1 VPGGTNAGNP
11 VKTWNH
17 IAVVFGIVVLM
28 AEASAQ
34 PLLVRTSARAASRE
48 ETRQTLHLADMTRG
62 EVLPWQAALPGM
74 ECVTRLAACPDG
86 ACAFLTTRR
95 LWPQPEGWSTRLA
108 AISAVSLNPLGMI
121 SADGAGLLLAPDQ
134 AFGCAAPR
142 PGALPIPVLVFETPD
157 ATPDVGLVTLR
168 EFDRST
174 GFDKSPRASW
184 RMPGVPVQ
192 ALPLASG
199 QRACVLCR
207 GPLGV
212 VVAIIELRTRAIVTE
227 TTVAPPGEP
236 MHGAGSPL
244 EMALSADGSRLLV
257 LTSGFSLESPEG
269 ERRSWLHQLDS
280 ATLELVEEPREF
292 PGIPQSPAR
301 SLWPLGNGA
310 CWLATR
316 RPGEGFAFLYR
327 LPLTVSAPRAV
338 EQPFTNVSEALLAA
352 PAPNGDGLAI
362 GVRNRLE
369 IWPGG
374 EPAGTPVQFE
384 DELTFVAWFDSGV
397 FAGEGCRLHR
407 VNPET
412 GEVIA
417 TVSFRSGLVA
427 EALALEEAAVLPEAL
442 LPEAGAA
449 DVRPAVVAFRGEAVG
464 HERRVVRMY
473 AEDQPEVPWR
483 LEYDA
488 AAMPWLHVHPRS
500 GGPGEAGFSVMGVD
514 ASVISTQPPGTI
526 LKGFV
531 HVLPDGDASLTGP
544 GARRHSMVV
553 EVSPRPSGPRRIL
566 WLLGH
571 GESAEGLLEPG
582 GGHSLQAAAALLAG
596 PPHWFSH
603 QWAASSFSKPLT
615 NHTLVVLTAQA
626 ASEGIVTRQALLSCV
641 AAGGG
646 VLFLGAHLEES
657 EGRALTDW
665 LAPIGVRLDTAKD
678 VSGTFEVSGAPV
690 LCRNWGRVAVQ
701 DGCRIEVNP
710 PGTTLVRDPA
720 RGGAVFAIVPY
731 GLGRLAFLAS
741 ATPLGSAALS
751 DTAHR
756 RFVGDLF
763 RWLDDAG
770 REVSDVDG
778 DGLPD
783 AMEDANQNAALDPGE
798 TDRFNPDTDG
808 DGIPDGIEDRNR
820 NGRADEGE
828 TSAINPDSD
837 GDGIPDGADL
847 APLPPAGAPVAE
859 AVRPAEWPA
868 EGGIWVQL
876 SGRNFAPGTRVHFG
890 GLPAEQV
897 RVLGSQGLE
906 ALLPAAPQT
915 DGGVVDVIVD
925 GAEPGQSS
933 TMPGGFRYLPR
944 STVVL
949 ELERVDAGGGAFQL
963 AVTASSDRLA
973 QVDRLTFRLSTE
985 PPRALEWLDV
995 MPDADALR
1003 SGRQVASRPDPEGG
1017 LWIDVSPARTGYP
1030 LGGLVRVHSRPA
1042 AHAPATVPEFIVTRA
1057 RAFTPGG
1064 TLLEVMTEE

>member
-1 VPGGTNAGNP
+1 M
-11 VKTWNH
+11 KTWSH
-17 IAVVFGIVVLM
+17 IAVVLGIAALM

-34 PLLVRTSARAASRE
+34 HLLVRTSARAASRE

-62 EVLPWQAALPGM
+62 EVLPWQATLPGM

-108 AISAVSLNPLGMI
+108 AISTVSLNPLGMI
-121 SADGAGLLLAPDQ
+121 SAGGAGLLLGPDQ
-134 AFGCAAPR
+134 AFGCAMSR
-142 PGALPIPVLVFETPD
+142 PGSSSLPVLVFETPD
-157 ATPDVGLVTLR
+157 ATPDAGLVTLR
-168 EFDRST
+168 EFDRSA

-184 RMPGVPVQ
+184 RVPGVPVQ
-192 ALPLASG
+192 ALAMASG

-212 VVAIIELRTRAIVTE
+212 VVAVIDLRTRSIVSE
-227 TTVAPPGEP
+227 TALSPPGEP
-236 MHGAGSPL
+236 IHGAASPL

-257 LTSGFSLESPEG
+257 LTSGFSLDSPEG
-269 ERRSWLHQLDS
+269 ARRSWLHQLNA

-292 PGIPQSPAR
+292 PGIPQTPAR

-310 CWLATR
+310 CWMATR

-327 LPLTVSAPRAV
+327 LPLTASAPRAV

-352 PAPNGDGLAI
+352 PAPKGDGLAV

-369 IWPGG
+369 IWPEG
-374 EPAGTPVQFE
+374 EPAGTPLQFE
-384 DELTFVAWFDSGV
+384 DDLTFVAWVDSGV
-397 FAGEGCRLHR
+397 FAGEGRRLHR

-412 GEVIA
+412 GARMA
-417 TVSFRSGLVA
+417 TVSFQSGLVA
-427 EALALEEAAVLPEAL
+427 EALALEDAAVSPDAL
-442 LPEAGAA
+442 APGDGAA
-449 DVRPAVVAFRGEAVG
+449 DVRPAVVTFRGEAVG
-464 HERRVVRMY
+464 RERRVVRMY

-483 LEYDA
+483 VEYDA

-526 LKGFV
+526 LKGWV
-531 HVLPDGDASLTGP
+531 HVLSDGDAALTDAPALGH
-544 GARRHSMVV
+544 AIAV

-571 GESAEGLLEPG
+571 SEDAEALLEPG
-582 GGHSLQAAAALLAG
+582 GGHPLQAAAALLAG

-603 QWAASSFSKPLT
+603 QWAASPFSEPLT
-615 NHTLVVLTAQA
+615 DHTLVVLTAQA

-678 VSGTFEVSGAPV
+678 VSGTFEVSGAPL
-690 LCRNWGRVAVQ
+690 LCRNWGRVAIQ
-701 DGCRIEVNP
+701 EGCRLEVSP

-731 GLGRLAFLAS
+731 GLGRIAFLAS

-783 AMEDANQNAALDPGE
+783 AIEDANQNGALDPGE

-828 TSAINPDSD
+828 TSAINPDTD

-847 APLPPAGAPVAE
+847 APLPPAGAPVID

-906 ALLPAAPQT
+906 ALLPAAPQA
-915 DGGVVDVIVD
+915 DGGVVDVVVEA
-925 GAEPGQSS
+925 AEPGQSS
-933 TMPGGFRYLPR
+933 TIPGGFRYLPR

-949 ELERVDAGGGAFQL
+949 ELERGDAGGGAFRL
-963 AVTASSDRLA
+963 AVTASADRMA

-985 PPRALEWLDV
+985 PLRALEWLAV
-995 MPDADALR
+995 VPDADALR

-1017 LWIDVSPARTGYP
+1017 LWLDVSPARTGYP
-1030 LGGLVRVHSRPA
+1030 LGGLVRILCRPA
-1042 AHAPATVPEFIVTRA
+1042 ANAPETVPEFILTRA

-1064 TLLEVMTEE
+1064 ALLEVVTGE